1 MSPQEPFYELIAF
14 LWKQQFSLDP
24 YLPET
29 Y

>member
-14 LWKQQFSLDP
+14 LWKQQVSLYS
-24 YLPET
+24 YLSET